1 MPDAHV
7 AAPDKRVTAPDILA
21 AKGRCKIAVMT
32 AYDYASATLADQ
44 AGMDVVLVG
53 DSLAMVVLGHEDT
66 LSVTMD
72 EMLHHTKAVA
82 RGAKRALVIGDMP
95 FLSYQISTAEAVK
108 NAGRF
113 LKEGRAQ
120 AVKIEGGRETAP
132 RIRAMVEAGIPV
144 MGHVGLRPQQVARLG
159 GYKVQSKTA
168 EGAKHLL
175 EDARIVAEAGCFAVV
190 LEAIP
195 ARVAEV
201 VTREVPVPTIGI
213 GAGRGCDGQVLV
225 YHDVLGLYDRF
236 TPRFVK
242 TYARLGDASREALAR
257 YAAEVRDGT
266 FPGPEHEFSIDDDEF
281 KRFAG

>member
-1 MPDAHV
+1 M
-7 AAPDKRVTAPDILA
+7 PDKRVTVPDILA
-21 AKGRCKIAVMT
+21 AKGHRRLAVMT

-44 AGMDVVLVG
+44 AGVDVLLVG
-53 DSLAMVVLGHEDT
+53 DSLAMVVLGHDDT

-82 RGAKRALVIGDMP
+82 RGAGRALVVGDMP
-95 FLSYQISTAEAVK
+95 FLSYQVSTAEAVK

-132 RIRAMVEAGIPV
+132 RIRGMVDAGIPV

-159 GYKVQSKTA
+159 GFKVQSRTA
-168 EGAKHLL
+168 DEARHLL

-201 VTREVPVPTIGI
+201 VTRELPVPTIGI

-242 TYARLGDASREALAR
+242 RFAELGAASREALAR
-257 YAAEVRDGT
+257 YAAEVRNGT
-266 FPGPEHEFSIDDDEF
+266 FPGPEHEFSIDDGEF
-281 KRFAG
+281 ERFTG